1 MTQEEKQIFLRQNIL
16 DKGYDTNSFV
26 EFMINKKG
34 GEEGADINN
43 WTMSELKIVIRE
55 FISLQEKSKK
65 QPSLLN
71 TYRNITDPLRQG
83 QPKISKIESG
93 SANINN
99 NQGSNQKNSSMT
111 DFFVN
116 QNTQNNNQFLY
127 NNINNQNN
135 ITFNNASIQQLQQ
148 LQYLQQYLALMNA
161 QQNPQ
166 LQNQLLQFQ
175 QQQMNLQKNVQT
187 VNNVNNVNTFNF
199 PNFSTQ
205 INPNLQ
211 ANIINPQHQNTQSS
225 TKEKEEDTNNSNEN
239 QQSDSN
245 NTNDAKDDVE
255 QSAKYGIITEPYED
269 TRKLDSTLLGAEE
282 NAIIQVTSPEKIEGG
297 FFSKSYVTYLITTN
311 PLNLK
316 VRRRY
321 SDFEWFRQ
329 ILQTLYPYNVIPST
343 PKKNKIGSDKFGDP
357 FLQKRMRTLE
367 KFLNYTLKNPI
378 LKSSQILYD
387 FISIEKDSEFQKK
400 KKEYEKIKPPATIDG
415 FQMPNGHANIQIDNK
430 KAICFENIKDNANL
444 NENLLSKLNDN
455 LKALKVLLDNICNK
469 VDEIAQNWDD
479 LSQNSVKYYDG
490 DEISKTYEYMHN
502 LFKNWSECLKSHCTL
517 IHVDI
522 REHFKYTKNNFRSMK
537 DLVNL
542 VETSR
547 NAYNK
552 NERSLMNRKEDLFKK
567 GDTNKW
573 ELNSDDKNI
582 SSNLISDKAQALI
595 RILPKETTNVT
606 NMKKAYGFYLN
617 RLIEE
622 YERFKA
628 INADLHKKVIIRT
641 CIKLIEIYGD
651 YQKGTAD
658 IMNFFNN
665 DDNFTKN
672 EENENNGD

>member
-16 DKGYDTNSFV
+16 DKGYDTNTFV
-26 EFMINKKG
+26 EFMMNKKG
-34 GEEGADINN
+34 GEEGADVSN
-43 WTMSELKIVIRE
+43 WSMSELKIVVRE
-55 FISLQEKSKK
+55 FISLQEKSKNK
-65 QPSLLN
+65 PSLLN

-83 QPKISKIESG
+83 QPKIPKVDNLNG
-93 SANINN
+93 NANN

-116 QNTQNNNQFLY
+116 QNAQNSTNQFLY

-135 ITFNNASIQQLQQ
+135 ITFNNANLQQLQQ

-166 LQNQLLQFQ
+166 FQNQLLQLQ
-175 QQQMNLQKNVQT
+175 QAMNLQKNTT
-187 VNNVNNVNTFNF
+187 VNNVNNVNNITF
-199 PNFSTQ
+199 PNFNQ

-211 ANIINPQHQNTQSS
+211 ANIINPQHQNNQS
-225 TKEKEEDTNNSNEN
+225 TTPTEKEEDTSNEN

-245 NTNDAKDDVE
+245 ANDSKDSLE
-255 QSAKYGIITEPYED
+255 QSVKYGIVTNNYED
-269 TRKLDSTLLGAEE
+269 TKSLDNTPLGAEE

-329 ILQTLYPYNVIPST
+329 MLQNLYNYNVIPST
-343 PKKNKIGSDKFGDP
+343 PKKSKIGIDKFGDP

-367 KFLNYTLKNPI
+367 KFLNYALKNPV

-387 FISIEKDSEFQKK
+387 FISIEKDADFQKK
-400 KKEYEKIKPPATIDG
+400 KKEYEKIKPSTNIND
-415 FQMPNGHANIQIDNK
+415 FQMPNGSANVQLSSK
-430 KAICFENIKDNANL
+430 KMILFENIKDNINL
-444 NENLLSKLNDN
+444 NETLLTKLNDN
-455 LKALKVLLDNICNK
+455 LKALKLQLDNLCTK
-469 VDEIAQNWDD
+469 VDEIVQNWDD
-479 LSQNSVKYYDG
+479 LRQNSVKYFDG
-490 DEISKTYEYMHN
+490 DEIAKTYEYMHN
-502 LFKNWSECLKSHCTL
+502 LFKNWSDCLKSHGNL
-517 IHVDI
+517 IHIDI

-537 DLVNL
+537 DLVTL
-542 VETSR
+542 VETNR
-547 NAYNK
+547 NTYNK
-552 NERSLMNRKEDLFKK
+552 NERSLMNKKEELFKK

-582 SSNLISDKAQALI
+582 SGNLISDKPNALI
-595 RILPKETTNVT
+595 KILPKDTNNVI
-606 NMKKAYGFYLN
+606 NMKKSYGFYLN
-617 RLIEE
+617 RIIEE
-622 YERFKA
+622 YERFRE
-628 INADLHKKVIIRT
+628 INSDLHKKIMIRT

-651 YQKGTAD
+651 YQKAITD

-665 DDNFTKN
+665 DDNFVKN
-672 EENENNGD
+672 EDNENYDE

>member
-1 MTQEEKQIFLRQNIL
+1 MSQEEKQIYLRQNIL
-16 DKGYDTNSFV
+16 EKGYDTNSFV
-26 EFMINKKG
+26 EFMMNKKG
-34 GEEGADINN
+34 GEEGADVSN
-43 WTMSELKIVIRE
+43 WSMSELKIAVRE
-55 FISLQEKSKK
+55 FISLQEKKK
-65 QPSLLN
+65 NQPSLLN

-83 QPKISKIESG
+83 QPKIPKVDAG
-93 SANINN
+93 NTNN

-116 QNTQNNNQFLY
+116 QNSQNSTNQFLY

-135 ITFNNASIQQLQQ
+135 ITFNNANIQQLQQ

-166 LQNQLLQFQ
+166 FQNQLLQL
-175 QQQMNLQKNVQT
+175 QQQMNSQNSKNIQT
-187 VNNVNNVNTFNF
+187 VNNVNNVNNITF
-199 PNFSTQ
+199 PNFNAQ

-211 ANIINPQHQNTQSS
+211 ANIINPQHQNTQS
-225 TKEKEEDTNNSNEN
+225 TTNEKEENNSNEN

-245 NTNDAKDDVE
+245 NANDSKDSLE
-255 QSAKYGIITEPYED
+255 QGVKYGIVTNSFEN
-269 TRKLDSTLLGAEE
+269 TGTLDNTPLGSEE

-297 FFSKSYVTYLITTN
+297 FFTKSYVTYLITTN

-329 ILQTLYPYNVIPST
+329 MLQNLYNYNMIPST
-343 PKKNKIGSDKFGDP
+343 PKKSKIGRDIFGDP

-367 KFLNYTLKNPI
+367 KFLNYVLKNPI

-387 FISIEKDSEFQKK
+387 FISIEKDADFQKK
-400 KKEYEKIKPPATIDG
+400 KKEYEKIKPTTNIE
-415 FQMPNGHANIQIDNK
+415 FFHMPKGSANIEINSK
-430 KAICFENIKDNANL
+430 KIICFENIKDNINL
-444 NENLLSKLNDN
+444 NDTLLTKLNDN
-455 LKALKVLLDNICNK
+455 LKALKSQLDNVCNK

-479 LSQNSVKYYDG
+479 LCQNSVKYFDG
-490 DEISKTYEYMHN
+490 DEISKTYEYMHK
-502 LFKNWSECLKSHCTL
+502 LFKNWSDCLKSHGNL
-517 IHVDI
+517 IHIDI
-522 REHFKYTKNNFRSMK
+522 REHFKYTRNNFRSMK
-537 DLVNL
+537 DLVTL
-542 VETSR
+542 VDTSR
-547 NAYNK
+547 NAFNK

-582 SSNLISDKAQALI
+582 SSNLISDKPNALLK
-595 RILPKETTNVT
+595 ILPKETTNVV
-606 NMKKAYGFYLN
+606 NMKKSYGFYLN
-617 RLIEE
+617 RIIEE
-622 YERFKA
+622 YESFKA
-628 INADLHKKVIIRT
+628 INADLHKKIIIRA
-641 CIKLIEIYGD
+641 CIKLIELYGD

-672 EENENNGD
+672 EENENNDE

>member
-1 MTQEEKQIFLRQNIL
+1 MSQEEKQIFLRQNIL
-16 DKGYDTNSFV
+16 DKGYDTNTFV
-26 EFMINKKG
+26 EFMMNKKG
-34 GEEGADINN
+34 GEEGADVSN
-43 WTMSELKIVIRE
+43 WSMSELKIVVRE
-55 FISLQEKSKK
+55 FISLQEKSKNK
-65 QPSLLN
+65 PSLLN

-83 QPKISKIESG
+83 QPKIPKVDNLNG
-93 SANINN
+93 NANN

-116 QNTQNNNQFLY
+116 QNAQNSTNQFLY

-135 ITFNNASIQQLQQ
+135 ITFNNANLQQLQQ

-166 LQNQLLQFQ
+166 FQNQLLQLQ
-175 QQQMNLQKNVQT
+175 QAMNLQKNTT
-187 VNNVNNVNTFNF
+187 VNNVNNVNNITF
-199 PNFSTQ
+199 PNFNQ

-211 ANIINPQHQNTQSS
+211 ANIINPQHQNNQS
-225 TKEKEEDTNNSNEN
+225 TTPTEKEGDTSNEN

-245 NTNDAKDDVE
+245 NANDSKDSLE
-255 QSAKYGIITEPYED
+255 QSVKYGIVTNTYED
-269 TRKLDSTLLGAEE
+269 TKSLDNTPLGAEE

-329 ILQTLYPYNVIPST
+329 MLQNLYNYNVIPST
-343 PKKNKIGSDKFGDP
+343 PKKSKIGIDKFGDP

-367 KFLNYTLKNPI
+367 KFLNYTLKNPV

-387 FISIEKDSEFQKK
+387 FISIEKDADFQKK
-400 KKEYEKIKPPATIDG
+400 KKEYEKIKPSTNIND
-415 FQMPNGHANIQIDNK
+415 FQMPNGSANVQLSSK
-430 KAICFENIKDNANL
+430 KMILFENIKDNINL
-444 NENLLSKLNDN
+444 NETLLTKLNDN
-455 LKALKVLLDNICNK
+455 LKALKLQLDNLCTK
-469 VDEIAQNWDD
+469 VDEIVQNWDD
-479 LSQNSVKYYDG
+479 LRQNSVKYFDG
-490 DEISKTYEYMHN
+490 DEIAKTYEYMHN
-502 LFKNWSECLKSHCTL
+502 LFKNWSDCLKSHGNL
-517 IHVDI
+517 IHIDI

-537 DLVNL
+537 DLVTL
-542 VETSR
+542 VETNR
-547 NAYNK
+547 NTYNK
-552 NERSLMNRKEDLFKK
+552 NERSLMNKKEELFKK

-582 SSNLISDKAQALI
+582 SGSLISDKPNALI
-595 RILPKETTNVT
+595 KILPKDTNNVI
-606 NMKKAYGFYLN
+606 NMKKSYGFYLN

-622 YERFKA
+622 YERFRE
-628 INADLHKKVIIRT
+628 INSDLHKKIMIRT

-651 YQKGTAD
+651 YQKATAD

-665 DDNFTKN
+665 EDNFEKK
-672 EENENNGD
+672 EDNENYDE